1 MNEIPQAL
9 SVLERVITLTR
20 PEGYIRMFVDEG
32 EPMERLLGLVQARE
46 NSKSYVCKLLASFQE
61 TDFVSLPSSQ
71 LVDPLSDRE
80 LEVLSLIADGLS
92 NREIAEKLVVAVS
105 TIKTHVNHIYRKLD
119 VNSRTQA
126 IAKSQ
131 QLGLL

>member
-1 MNEIPQAL
+1 
-9 SVLERVITLTR
+9 
-20 PEGYIRMFVDEG
+20 
-32 EPMERLLGLVQARE
+32 MERLL
-46 NSKSYVCKLLASFQE
+46 SKFLTRGISKPYVSELLAAFRES
-61 TDFVSLPSSQ
+61 DIVSIPGTQ